1 MQFNLAVRIRIAG
14 NRGVLAAVGDR
25 VDGRPL
31 QGRMRGSDAKLDALH
46 RGVGGC
52 RKVGAFGKPITLKGL
67 IGPVQQ
73 GDVVDRLR
81 RVRDPVECGAVVVVG
96 AGGAGLRHDALQ
108 LGPGVHSDEVGVE
121 RLPAGRDVPARNRPV
136 GAPTRR

>member
-1 MQFNLAVRIRIAG
+1 
-14 NRGVLAAVGDR
+14 
-25 VDGRPL
+25 
-31 QGRMRGSDAKLDALH
+31 MRGSDAKLDTLH

-52 RKVGAFGKPITLKGL
+52 REVGAFGKPITFKSLN
-67 IGPVQQ
+67 GPVQQ
-73 GDVVDRLR
+73 VVGRQC
-81 RVRDPVECGAVVVVG
+81 RVRDPVECGTVIVVG

-108 LGPGVHSDEVGVE
+108 LGPGVHSDEVGVQ